1 MQILYIIII
10 LAMSVFFICRR
21 KIDMFALWFASIIAI
36 SQPYMVGYFYIPPLI
51 NTPENINASSYLV
64 IFITLFVIFFS
75 SLFYDYKYKH
85 TSHCLYVNPYLNKIY
100 GYSSALACL
109 AIIFMIISFYYIGLE
124 KFYDRRS
131 GGNLG
136 AIESGLISKTI
147 LFSMY
152 AAFFGFYTKN
162 TASTIVGLFI
172 LIAMYSVSPSRS
184 FLFITFLSLIMVVF
198 IPKNRVKLSFLFKY
212 FPVLLLLLA
221 FIVLGKVY
229 REFDGGLFD
238 ALATYINISLEGD
251 RVTFREANYIAAN
264 LHHSIE
270 SLKAG
275 EMIIRVFY
283 YPLMLFPFL
292 YLGLVFIGLP
302 PIPMFSKIILNIHDF
317 DRFGVGSSFWGE
329 MYAVG
334 GWFVIVAIAL
344 LFSFIV
350 TIVNRKASQN
360 SMRPFSL
367 TMFIPTIYIV
377 SYSYRLD
384 MTLLLNRF
392 SEAIL
397 IYIMYLFYVLIKFKN
412 NR

>member
-1 MQILYIIII
+1 MI
-10 LAMSVFFICRR
+10 LAMSVFFICR
-21 KIDMFALWFASIIAI
+21 KKVDMFSLWFAGVVAI
-36 SQPYMVGYFYIPPLI
+36 SQPYVVGYFYIPPLI

-85 TSHCLYVNPYLNKIY
+85 TSHCLYVNPHLNKIY

-124 KFYDRRS
+124 KFYGRRS

-172 LIAMYSVSPSRS
+172 LIAIYSVSPSRS

-238 ALATYINISLEGD
+238 ALANYINISLEGD
-251 RVTFREANYIAAN
+251 RVTFREANYVAAN
-264 LHHSIE
+264 LHYSID
-270 SLKAG
+270 SIKAG
-275 EMIIRVFY
+275 DMIIRVFY
-283 YPLMLFPFL
+283 YPLMLLPFL
-292 YLGLVFIGLP
+292 YLAFVFIGLP
-302 PIPMFSKIILNIHDF
+302 PIPMFSGIILGIHDF
-317 DRFGVGSSFWGE
+317 DNFGVGSSFWGE

-334 GWFVIVAIAL
+334 GWFFIVATAL

-350 TIVNRKASQN
+350 TKVNRKANQN
-360 SMRPFSL
+360 NMSPFSL
-367 TMFIPTIYIV
+367 VMFIPTIYIV

-384 MTLLLNRF
+384 VTLLLNRF
-392 SEAIL
+392 SDAIL
-397 IYIMYLFYVLIKFKN
+397 IYIMYSFYVRIKFKN